1 MAHQLGRDA
10 RCRGALEISGRI
22 LAALALA
29 ALVLL
34 VVVGPRVD
42 ELERLGGGS
51 EGTAAAGGVAGL
63 SAAPAH
69 HASPH
74 VLVADVRT
82 GAEQLARPLAGPGPL
97 DLAVTVEIL
106 SVALASTALARG
118 RRSIRRRAAGTEVF
132 RRRGPPRAATPSS
145 LSDRAS

>member
-1 MAHQLGRDA
+1 MAHQLGGDA
-10 RCRGALEISGRI
+10 RCRGGLGISGRI

-42 ELERLGGGS
+42 ELGRLGGGS
-51 EGTAAAGGVAGL
+51 EGTAVAGL
-63 SAAPAH
+63 SAAPTQ

-82 GAEQLARPLAGPGPL
+82 GAEQLARPLSGPGPL

-106 SVALASTALARG
+106 SVALASTALARW
-118 RRSIRRRAAGTEVF
+118 RRSIRRRSAGTEVF